1 MSVQHTAIFHCQ
13 TCGRMVYQPHGSAAP
28 TCCCEP
34 MVCAV
39 ADVVRDPQN
48 GTAVERSCA
57 NSTSVRR
64 PGDVKGDA
72 LTQEVRELSNWC
84 RSVVEEDGGRYP
96 EFARRLR
103 SLHDV
108 LLDRFNAEERTDARV
123 LAGDNRFGRD
133 VTRLNQQQRDLL
145 ESLDHLIHD
154 LHQGE
159 SCFRGWVEVC
169 ERFDSFVD
177 DYQRHE
183 RAESDLERTGLKEA
197 LGTVDCFAR
206 Q

>member
-1 MSVQHTAIFHCQ
+1 
-13 TCGRMVYQPHGSAAP
+13 
-28 TCCCEP
+28 

-39 ADVVRDPQN
+39 ADVDQVSRQRA
-48 GTAVERSCA
+48 AVEQS
-57 NSTSVRR
+57 STDSAFLRR
-64 PGDVKGDA
+64 PGDTKGNA
-72 LTQEVRELSNWC
+72 LLQEVAELSNWC
-84 RSVVEEDGGRYP
+84 RSVVEEDGARYP
-96 EFARRLR
+96 ELARRLR

-108 LLDRFNAEERTDARV
+108 LLDRFDAEERADARV
-123 LAGDNRFGRD
+123 LAGDDRFSRD
-133 VTRLNQQQRDLL
+133 VTRLNRQQRDLL

-159 SCFRGWVEVC
+159 AGFRGWVEVC

-197 LGTVDCFAR
+197 SGTVDCLAR